1 MIEFS
6 SFAAYGLLDKE
17 FKYGLG
23 TRFFITKEPRR
34 MVHAVFKHDVEQ
46 IGLSSNAYNNTGVV
60 SSFLRRNPFNK
71 LVFNTEYRFSTQE
84 SGFTV

>member
-6 SFAAYGLLDKE
+6 SFALWPLGQK

-23 TRFFITKEPRR
+23 TRFFITKEPENGPCC
-34 MVHAVFKHDVEQ
+34 FKHDVEQ

-60 SSFLRRNPFNK
+60 SSFLEEILLTNF
-71 LVFNTEYRFSTQE
+71 FNTEYRFSQE
-84 SGFTV
+84 ISFTV